1 MSGEVLF
8 PRAVLIDR
16 REKAAY
22 SFTGLRT
29 DVRQGERPL
38 RVLTR
43 IVDLRSG
50 DYSLVGLQDQ
60 IAVERKSHEDLV
72 HTLAQQRKRFQKEL
86 ERLSRMTFA
95 AVVVEAEWST
105 ILDHPPANSRLSPK
119 TIFRSV
125 IAWQQLFPAVHWWF
139 APGRRPAEIVTFRIL
154 EMFARRVRPSNEEGD
169 HDKSPPSSIRNECE

>member
-1 MSGEVLF
+1 MSDEVMF

-22 SFTGLRT
+22 SFTGFRT
-29 DVRQGERPL
+29 NVRQGEKPL

-43 IVDLRSG
+43 IVDLLSG
-50 DYSLVGLQDQ
+50 DYSLAGLQDQ

-72 HTLAQQRKRFQKEL
+72 RTIGQQRSRFHREL

-105 ILDHPPANSRLSPK
+105 ILDSPPANSRLSPK
-119 TIFRSV
+119 IIFRSV
-125 IAWQQLFPAVHWWF
+125 IAWQQLFPTVAWWLV
-139 APGRRPAEIVTFRIL
+139 PGRRPAEIVTFRIL
-154 EMFARRVRPSNEEGD
+154 EQFARRVHPSSKEGD
-169 HDKSPPSSIRNECE
+169 HDKSPSSPSAMT

>member
-1 MSGEVLF
+1 MSDEVLF

-22 SFTGLRT
+22 SFTGFRT
-29 DVRQGERPL
+29 NVRQGEKPL

-72 HTLAQQRKRFQKEL
+72 RTIGQQRSRFHREL
-86 ERLSRMTFA
+86 ERLSRMMFA

-105 ILDHPPANSRLSPK
+105 ILDHPPDNSRLLPK

-125 IAWQQLFPAVHWWF
+125 IAWQQLFPTVAWWF
-139 APGRRPAEIVTFRIL
+139 VPGRRPAEVVTFRIL
-154 EMFARRVRPSNEEGD
+154 ERFARRRPASEEGGFRRAALF
-169 HDKSPPSSIRNECE
+169 SNPQ

>member
-1 MSGEVLF
+1 MNDEVMF

-22 SFTGLRT
+22 SFTGFRA
-29 DVRQGERPL
+29 DVRQGEKPL

-60 IAVERKSHEDLV
+60 IAVERKSLDDLF
-72 HTLAQQRKRFQKEL
+72 HTIGQQRSRFHREL
-86 ERLSRMTFA
+86 ERLSRLTFA
-95 AVVVEAEWST
+95 AVVVEAEWSAV
-105 ILDHPPANSRLSPK
+105 LDHPPANSRLSPK

-125 IAWQQLFPAVHWWF
+125 IAWQQLFPTVAWWF
-139 APGRRPAEIVTFRIL
+139 VPGRRPAEIVTFRIL
-154 EMFARRVRPSNEEGD
+154 ERFAKRGHELSEEGGPT
-169 HDKSPPSSIRNECE
+169 KAALFSNPQ

>member
-1 MSGEVLF
+1 MNDVVLF
-8 PRAVLIDR
+8 PRAVLVDY
-16 REKAAY
+16 REKGAY
-22 SFTGLRT
+22 GFTGFRT
-29 DVRQGERPL
+29 DARQGNKPL

-43 IVDLRSG
+43 VTELRSG

-72 HTLAQQRKRFQKEL
+72 HTIGQSRDRFHREL

-105 ILDHPPANSRLSPK
+105 ILDHPPENSRLSPK

-125 IAWQQLFPAVHWWF
+125 IAWQQLFPTVAWWF
-139 APGRRPAEIVTFRIL
+139 VPGRRPAEIVTFRIL
-154 EMFARRVRPSNEEGD
+154 EWFARRGQNKEKGTL
-169 HDKSPPSSIRNECE
+169 